1 MSREMV
7 KGLKE
12 LQKEINLIAKCKN
25 ITGEIYIEIEVSA
38 KSYEELDEKIESILN
53 NLIVPEGLKK
63 DENLIYRKYLKI
75 YIYFKNNKTN

>member
-1 MSREMV
+1 M

-25 ITGEIYIEIEVSA
+25 ITGEIYIEIEIEA

-53 NLIVPEGLKK
+53 NLIVPEGLQK

-75 YIYFKNNKTN
+75 YIYFKNNKTK

>member
-1 MSREMV
+1 MGE
-7 KGLKE
+7 LKE

-25 ITGEIYIEIEVSA
+25 ITGEIYIEIEIAA

-53 NLIVPEGLKK
+53 NLIVPEGLQK

-75 YIYFKNNKTN
+75 YIYFKNNKPN